1 MASTFK
7 LEILTPERV
16 FFSDHVEMI
25 VVATPQGQLG
35 ILAGH
40 VPMVATIAVGIS
52 RIRKENG
59 EWVEALLTEGF
70 MEVNQEKAIIIADTA
85 EWPDEI
91 DANRAEAAK
100 KRAEERL
107 AMKKSEEEYAKSQA
121 ALARAMA
128 RLKVTGQY
136 LKARK

>member
-1 MASTFK
+1 VARTFK

-16 FFSDHVEMI
+16 FFSENVEM
-25 VVATPQGQLG
+25 VVVQTPQGKMG

-40 VPMVATIAVGIS
+40 IPLVAAIGVGTG
-52 RIRKENG
+52 RIKKENG
-59 EWVEALLTEGF
+59 EFVEAVITEGF
-70 MEVNQEKAIIIADTA
+70 MEVKPEKVIIISDTA

-91 DANRAEAAK
+91 DANRAEEAR

-107 AMKKSEEEYAKSQA
+107 AMKLSEVEYIRSQA

-128 RLKVTGQY
+128 RLKVKGRY
-136 LKARK
+136 IR

>member
-16 FFSDHVEMI
+16 FYNDSVEMI
-25 VVATPQGQLG
+25 VVPTPQGELG

-40 VPMVATIAVGIS
+40 MPLVAAIAVGNS
-52 RIRKENG
+52 RIRKTDG
-59 EWVEALLTEGF
+59 EWVEAVLTEGF
-70 MEVNQEKAIIIADTA
+70 MEVNQEKVIIIADTA
-85 EWPDEI
+85 EWPHEI
-91 DANRAEAAK
+91 DANRAEAAR

-107 AMKKSEEEYAKSQA
+107 AIKKSEEEYARSQA

-128 RLKVTGQY
+128 RLKATSRY
-136 LKARK
+136 MSNLK